1 MISSI
6 KPQLL
11 DFRGPWLVLPEWT
24 LHICLHSPKDIS
36 YSQLWHSELTITML
50 TIPSNHD
57 IWDTP
62 EQWEKNHINYTIT
75 FKPMYWHAAY
85 YHLYPFI
92 DNYST
97 YLVILYL
104 DQLYSL
110 AVTSHFQKDFI
121 IPTMILLLYTCNWI
135 AAYKTSVVNFIQFL
149 LCLPLASHSGQ
160 CLLYIL

>member
-1 MISSI
+1 MISIAGVDSPYLLAQ
-6 KPQLL
+6 PQGYILL
-11 DFRGPWLVLPEWT
+11 PVVTLRINNNNVNNTFQPWYLGYPRAMREESYKLHYHIQAHVLTCCLLSFVP
-24 LHICLHSPKDIS
+24 LHR
-36 YSQLWHSELTITML
+36 QL
-50 TIPSNHD
+50 
-57 IWDTP
+57 
-62 EQWEKNHINYTIT
+62 Q
-75 FKPMYWHAAY
+75 
-85 YHLYPFI
+85 
-92 DNYST
+92 
-97 YLVILYL
+97 YLFSILYL